1 MPTSPSP
8 SVPLSRT
15 AKRNIALLAA
25 AQAIPGAQMPM
36 IFTIGGLAGLSLA
49 PNPCLAT
56 LPISA
61 TVLGSMLASNP
72 LAWVMQRYGRQV
84 GFWCGSIGGTFG
96 AAVSA
101 LGLWTQSF
109 GLFLLGALLTG
120 IVMSANGFLRFAA
133 ADSAS
138 ENFRPRAISYVMG
151 GGLVAALLGPQLTK
165 ITSGAFEAQFLGAYL
180 GIAALNLIGALLF
193 AMLEL
198 PAPPRPAAGASTG
211 RSRRE
216 LWAVPRIRVAI
227 IVGMVTYALMN
238 LVMTSTPLA
247 MVGCGFD
254 PGQAADVVSTHVLA
268 MYLPSFFTGALIVK
282 FGAERIMAAGLAIL
296 LGAGMVGL
304 AGIELSNFFLALVLL
319 GVGWN
324 FGFIGATAMLAS
336 AQRPEERGRLQG
348 MNDMLVFGG
357 VTFASLA
364 SGALTGC
371 MGGSP
376 QMGWMAVNLA
386 MIPLLTLAGGALIWL
401 LLRPKTM

>member
-1 MPTSPSP
+1 M
-8 SVPLSRT
+8 T
-15 AKRNIALLAA
+15 ASGAGAPRHGRRNIILLAL

-36 IFTIGGLAGLSLA
+36 IFTIGGLAGLSLS

-61 TVLGSMLASNP
+61 TVLGSMLAANP
-72 LAWVMQRYGRQV
+72 ISALMQRHGRRA
-84 GFWCGSIGGTFG
+84 GFWAGSAGGALG
-96 AAVSA
+96 AAISA
-101 LGLWTQSF
+101 FALWQQSF
-109 GLFLLGALLTG
+109 LLFLLGALLTG
-120 IVMSANGFLRFAA
+120 VLMSSQGFLRFAA

-138 ENFRPRAISYVMG
+138 EAYRPKAISYVMG

-165 ITSGAFEAQFLGAYL
+165 VTSGLLPVDFLGAYL
-180 GIAALNLIGALLF
+180 AIATLNLIGACLYACLD
-193 AMLEL
+193 L
-198 PAPPRPAAGASTG
+198 PAPAPVAEGAPAG

-254 PGQAADVVSTHVLA
+254 PRQAADVVSTHVLA
-268 MYLPSFFTGALIVK
+268 MYIPSFFTGALIQK
-282 FGAERIMAAGLAIL
+282 FGAERVMAAGLAIL
-296 LGAGMVGL
+296 LGAGMTGL
-304 AGIELSNFFLALVLL
+304 AGVDLGNFFGALVLL
-319 GVGWN
+319 GLGWN

-357 VTFASLA
+357 VTLASLA
-364 SGALTGC
+364 SGGLTGC

-386 MIPLLTLAGGALIWL
+386 MIPFLTLAGGAMIWL
-401 LLRPKTM
+401 VLRPKAAV